1 MKLRV
6 LNKSGFNLFT
16 ALVSFLLIM
25 LAVLL
30 IQSMIKAERDT
41 ADEIARIE
49 SSSQLE
55 AVAEMARADALQV
68 FNYSLRKKI
77 EEWLTDPDR
86 GELTLQLQNKS
97 WNDIKKEF
105 AESKFGGSQ
114 SEAFATFT
122 SNALIGIF
130 YTDAHFGNY
139 KISLE
144 GRETL
149 KKGIQ
154 DAVLGSMDDFF
165 TVIECGAGAEEGDPR
180 YCEKGTFYVNL
191 HLENLSQEQYEQLP
205 RLYVIDKAT
214 GEELKMIM
222 LPKTTFR
229 IYVPLR
235 FFKAIAETRA
245 LMHYP
250 LEETDTQNDK
260 GLFSPMIHNM
270 MEEMGLGMCD
280 YGYCAPR
287 TNPFTPPE
295 STEMAPGEFCPGNNL
310 APGYQNGIATGIE
323 CPAEWAN
330 CPASYNANNND
341 GSADMKTKLALF
353 AKSGVCKVV
362 KDAKEAGYLDAEQ
375 GDKFNLAG
383 TGACDNGLVSTVEVN
398 VFVNDS
404 KSVVIKNTF
413 PAPPGGFSGSA
424 DPYSCSKPQ
433 MVEVPRRIGL
443 YSEGAAIKFP
453 NIALSE
459 LPCEGTFGDAVCSDC
474 KGACAEVKS
483 IKVTLAFKEEDPD
496 YMVTKA
502 GSPGSHDKVY
512 KISVY
517 DNGYVP
523 FTGQFDQGA
532 MSGCLYGTAP
542 NKQGCSLNAGAGWYC
557 ASTYDGEQFGTSAAT
572 LTGCRPA

>member
-1 MKLRV
+1 MFFR
-6 LNKSGFNLFT
+6 SSRGFNLFT

-165 TVIECGAGAEEGDPR
+165 TVIECGTGAEEGDPR

-295 STEMAPGEFCPGNNL
+295 SKSMTEKFCPGDNQ
-310 APGYQNGIATGIE
+310 APEYAQGLITKVD
-323 CPAEWAN
+323 CPYDW
-330 CPASYNANNND
+330 CPDVSYNANSDD
-341 GSADMKTKLALF
+341 GGADMKKNLVGLAK
-353 AKSGVCKVV
+353 AAVCKVV
-362 KDAKEAGYLDAEQ
+362 KDAKDAGFLDAKQ
-375 GDKFNLAG
+375 DDKFNLAG
-383 TGACDNGLVSTVEVN
+383 TTACENGLAGGVEIN
-398 VFVNDS
+398 VFADYS
-404 KSVVIKNTF
+404 KSIAIVNQNGAAAAMPVNNG
-413 PAPPGGFSGSA
+413 AA

-443 YSEGAAIKFP
+443 YSEGGPIKYP
-453 NIALSE
+453 NIALSD
-459 LPCEGTFGDAVCSDC
+459 LPCSGTFGTDSCSEC
-474 KGACAEVKS
+474 RSMCAEVKS
-483 IKVTLAFKEEDPD
+483 VKVTLAFREEDPD

-517 DNGYVP
+517 DNTYVP
-523 FTGQFDQGA
+523 FTPNFDQGA
-532 MSGCLYGTAP
+532 MSGCLYGKAP
-542 NKQGCSLNAGAGWYC
+542 ALQNCSLNPGEGWYC
-557 ASTYDGEQFGTSAAT
+557 VSRRDTADSQTQPTPA
-572 LTGCRPA
+572 GCEPG